1 MQALGEYVISI
12 GAAAFVIGILGSLMP
27 KGPSKEILKLV
38 CGLFLAFTVI
48 SPVSNI
54 QIPELSDVAESWKAE
69 GKEATLTG
77 EEMAREEARQ
87 CITRE
92 LTAYILDKAAAL
104 GLTPEVQVTLHDE
117 TFHPTGITLTGEA
130 SPILRQRLS
139 EILQND
145 LGLTQE
151 DIIWTGP
158 D

>member
-1 MQALGEYVISI
+1 MQALGEYILSV
-12 GAAAFVIGILGSLMP
+12 GAAAFIVGILGSLMP

-54 QIPELSDVAESWKAE
+54 QIPELSHIAESWKAE
-69 GKEATLTG
+69 GTAAAVTG
-77 EEMAREEARQ
+77 EEMAREAARQ
-87 CITRE
+87 CITQE

-104 GLTPEVQVTLHDE
+104 GLTLEVQVSIHED
-117 TFHPTGITLTGEA
+117 TFHPTGVTLTGDA
-130 SPILRQRLS
+130 SPILRRRLS
-139 EILQND
+139 ETLREE